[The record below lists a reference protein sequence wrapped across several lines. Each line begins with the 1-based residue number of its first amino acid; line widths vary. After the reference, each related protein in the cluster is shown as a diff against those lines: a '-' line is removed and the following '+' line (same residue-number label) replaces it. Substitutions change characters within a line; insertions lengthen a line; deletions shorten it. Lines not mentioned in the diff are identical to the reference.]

1 MNDNIVSCARGVTL
15 PQTYVCAV
23 RHLCFSLRGAWQANK
38 RTLLFSERAR
48 HTEAELSAYKTENM
62 KLHEELGQIKRQWQ
76 EWEEWRDK
84 RPAQVPARISGR
96 AVPERTWMG
105 VCLFARR

>member
-23 RHLCFSLRGAWQANK
+23 RHLCLSLRGAWQANK

-62 KLHEELGQIKRQWQ
+62 KLQEELGQIKRQWQ

-84 RPAQVPARISGR
+84 RPAQVAARISGR
-96 AVPERTWMG
+96 AVAARMWM
-105 VCLFARR
+105 CLFAGR